1 MSGEASWPSR
11 MAAYGKT
18 VWSWLSLLQPSVAT
32 MHRPDRVRRIIQ
44 SRSDGDKEEF
54 VAGESMA

>member
-1 MSGEASWPSR
+1 

-32 MHRPDRVRRIIQ
+32 MHRPDRARRIIQ
-44 SRSDGDKEEF
+44 SRGDGDKQEF
-54 VAGESMA
+54 VAGESKA